1 MALNPLINQA
11 KEKMEKSIASIKT
24 ELTHIRTG
32 RASPS
37 LLDEIRMDYY
47 GTPTPISQVAS
58 INVSEARTLV
68 VKPWDRT
75 LLPQIEKA
83 ILASNLGI
91 TPINDG
97 TVIRLNFPSPTTEQR
112 KSLVKKSKE
121 IVENGKVAV
130 RNIRREILKT
140 VKDEKEDGKIT
151 EDEEKSLE
159 EELQKITDEYVKK
172 LDAIFAEKE
181 KEIMEF

>member
-1 MALNPLINQA
+1 MTLNPLINQA

-58 INVSEARTLV
+58 ISVSEARTLT

-75 LLPQIEKA
+75 LLSMIEKA

-112 KSLVKKSKE
+112 KNLVKKSKE
-121 IVENGKVAV
+121 IIENGKIAV
-130 RNIRREILKT
+130 RNIRREIMKV
-140 VKDEKEDGKIT
+140 VKEEKESGKIT
-151 EDEEKSLE
+151 EDDEKSLE

-172 LDAIFAEKE
+172 LDGIFAEKE

>member
-112 KSLVKKSKE
+112 KNLVKKSKE

>member
-1 MALNPLINQA
+1 MALNALINQA
-11 KEKMEKSIASIKT
+11 KEKMEKSVTSIRT

-37 LLDEIRMDYY
+37 LLEEIRMDYY

-75 LLPQIEKA
+75 LLSQIEKA

-91 TPINDG
+91 TPVNDG
-97 TVIRLNFPSPTTEQR
+97 TVIRLNFPSPTTDQR

-121 IVENGKVAV
+121 IIENGKVAV
-130 RNIRREILKT
+130 RNIRREIMKV
-140 VKDEKEDGKIT
+140 VKEEKEDGKIT
-151 EDEEKSLE
+151 EDDEKSLE

-172 LDAIFAEKE
+172 LDEIFAEKE

>member
-1 MALNPLINQA
+1 MTLNPLINQA

-58 INVSEARTLV
+58 ISVSEARTLT

-75 LLPQIEKA
+75 LLSMIEKA

-112 KSLVKKSKE
+112 KNLVKKSKE
-121 IVENGKVAV
+121 IIENGKIAV
-130 RNIRREILKT
+130 RNIRREIMKV
-140 VKDEKEDGKIT
+140 VKEEKEGGKIT
-151 EDEEKSLE
+151 EDDEKSLE

-172 LDAIFAEKE
+172 LDGIFAEKE